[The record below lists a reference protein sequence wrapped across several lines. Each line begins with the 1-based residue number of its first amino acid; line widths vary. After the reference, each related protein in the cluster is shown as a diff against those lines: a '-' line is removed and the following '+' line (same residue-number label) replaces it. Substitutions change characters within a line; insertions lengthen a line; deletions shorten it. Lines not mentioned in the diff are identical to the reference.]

1 LDHLGKSHFLLWLQ
15 CKVKKLEIS
24 APVERDFTG
33 RTRGENDVSKMGGS
47 ISTSIKI
54 T

>member
-1 LDHLGKSHFLLWLQ
+1 MPFPPLVTVQS
-15 CKVKKLEIS
+15 KKLEIS

-33 RTRGENDVSKMGGS
+33 RTRGENDVSKMGAS